1 MDPGPTVPFQKTCNS
16 GAPEVAVHVTDLFV
30 GTRSS
35 VTSTDNQSVAA
46 QLTEIAEEAASI
58 AGQALAQMQVL
69 ADRANEIYTRT
80 EQINAE
86 LRQFLEQFA
95 LEFGFTS
102 SSQVVSG
109 FGGGT
114 IDIEAMRADAA
125 QMAIDQSQAR
135 AVSTSLTSI
144 KAVLE
149 VSVDHFSSPSALT
162 RPIDVTMGQIQS
174 AINPAREEQLRRL
187 SREIHD
193 GPAQVLAN
201 AIYHVQNVEQI
212 AKRMP
217 ESLPEELS
225 RLRDV
230 LKEGV
235 AEVRRFMFDL
245 QPTTLEHYGLGPSIQ
260 RYVETFGALRGQKWT
275 CTIANQIPPLTPEQ
289 DLAVFRIVQES
300 LQNAQKHAGI
310 DATVEVTMR
319 MIAGTLEV
327 CVRDNGVGF
336 DTALVAP
343 KMTSGAGLMGMR
355 DRASGAHAQLMIES
369 QLGVGTTVTL
379 LLPVDNGP
387 ETGTL
392 AVV

>member
-1 MDPGPTVPFQKTCNS
+1 
-16 GAPEVAVHVTDLFV
+16 V

-35 VTSTDNQSVAA
+35 VTSRDNEPVGHR
-46 QLTEIAEEAASI
+46 LTEIAEEAASI
-58 AGQALAQMQVL
+58 AGQALAQLQVL
-69 ADRANEIYTRT
+69 ADRAAQIRLRT

-86 LRQFLEQFA
+86 LRQFIDQFA
-95 LEFGFTS
+95 LEFGLIAATPGAPSF
-102 SSQVVSG
+102 SG
-109 FGGGT
+109 NT
-114 IDIEAMRADAA
+114 IDVEAMRADAA
-125 QMAIDQSQAR
+125 QMAIDQSQAT
-135 AVSTSLTSI
+135 ALSSTISMM
-144 KAVLE
+144 ANMLE
-149 VSVDHFSSPSALT
+149 MAISHFNSPSALS
-162 RPIDVTMGQIQS
+162 RPLDPTLGHVQS
-174 AINPAREEQLRRL
+174 AVNQAREEQLRRL

-235 AEVRRFMFDL
+235 SEVRRFMFDL

-275 CTIANQIPPLTPEQ
+275 CTIANQLPTLSPEQ

-310 DATVEVTMR
+310 DATVEVNMQ

-327 CVRDNGVGF
+327 CIRDNGIGF
-336 DTALVAP
+336 DAALVAP

-369 QLGVGTTVTL
+369 QPGMGTTVTL
-379 LLPVDNGP
+379 LLPVDNQPDAGM
-387 ETGTL
+387 L

>member
-1 MDPGPTVPFQKTCNS
+1 M
-16 GAPEVAVHVTDLFV
+16 
-30 GTRSS
+30 
-35 VTSTDNQSVAA
+35 
-46 QLTEIAEEAASI
+46 EAASV
-58 AGQALAQMQVL
+58 AGQALAQLRAL
-69 ADRANEIYTRT
+69 ADRATGIRLQT
-80 EQINAE
+80 EQINTE

-95 LEFGFTS
+95 LEFGFSGTS
-102 SSQVVSG
+102 QAG
-109 FGGGT
+109 ANFGGGV
-114 IDIEAMRADAA
+114 IDVEAMRADSA
-125 QMAIDQSQAR
+125 QMAIDNSQAS
-135 AVSTSLTSI
+135 ALSDGITTLES
-144 KAVLE
+144 VLE
-149 VSVDHFSSPSALT
+149 LAVNHFSTPSALA
-162 RPIDVTMGQIQS
+162 RPLDPTLGFVQT
-174 AINPAREEQLRRL
+174 AVNHAREEQLRRL
-187 SREIHD
+187 AREIHD

-235 AEVRRFMFDL
+235 TEVRRFMFDL
-245 QPTTLEHYGLGPSIQ
+245 RPTTLEHLGLGPSIQ
-260 RYVETFGALRGQKWT
+260 RYVEMFGALRGQKWT
-275 CTIANQIPPLTPEQ
+275 CTIASQIPPLTPDQ
-289 DLAVFRIVQES
+289 DLAVFRIIQES

-310 DATVEVTMR
+310 DATVEVTMQ

-327 CVRDNGVGF
+327 CIRDNGIGF

-355 DRASGAHAQLMIES
+355 DRASGAHAQLKIES

-379 LLPVDNGP
+379 LLPVENQSEAGLP
-387 ETGTL
+387 